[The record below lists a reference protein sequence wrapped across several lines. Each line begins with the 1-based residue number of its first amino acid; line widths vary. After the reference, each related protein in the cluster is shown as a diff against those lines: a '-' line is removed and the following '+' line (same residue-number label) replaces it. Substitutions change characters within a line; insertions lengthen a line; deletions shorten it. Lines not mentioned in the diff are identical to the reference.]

1 MLAEAIPTLPR
12 PFNGQRR
19 NGHHSL
25 AAINRPLSDLI
36 TQRPVATLPPMA
48 NNNPTEAPKILL
60 YSHDTFGL
68 GNIRRTLLLATTLRE
83 EFPKAAILIVT
94 GSPVVHAFR
103 IPAGVDYIKLPCLDR
118 VEADQYEARFLGD
131 WGNEVKRTRQA
142 ILNKAILGFKPDLM
156 IVDKRPA
163 GVDGEL
169 IETIQQLRR
178 SGHPTKL
185 VLGVRDILD
194 EPARTQKSLRSTR
207 SFDQIERYYDE
218 VWIYG
223 APVIFDHVK
232 EYGFPENVARKS
244 FYCGYLQRPTTVAAR
259 RAGPP
264 RILVTPGGGGD
275 GADMI
280 EAYLEGLLDLPR
292 RTTLRSTV
300 IFGPEMPSERR
311 NVLLERYGRLPDVE
325 FREFE
330 ADMTTRYAE
339 ADVVV
344 SMAGYN
350 TVCELISF
358 SQRAV
363 LVPRAKPVLEQLIR
377 AQKFAELGF
386 FDYVEPEQLSP
397 SLLMEKVLEGVQQGP
412 INMPYVDL
420 GGLPRIR
427 ERVHTLLAEL
437 VR

>member
-1 MLAEAIPTLPR
+1 MLAEVIPTIAR
-12 PFNGQRR
+12 PLNGQRY
-19 NGHHSL
+19 NGHHTVASL
-25 AAINRPLSDLI
+25 KAPRQELIVNRAAM
-36 TQRPVATLPPMA
+36 PVSPMA
-48 NNNPTEAPKILL
+48 GNAPTEAPKILL

-118 VEADQYEARFLGD
+118 VEAEQYEARFLGD

-142 ILNKAILGFKPDLM
+142 ILNKAILGFRPDLM

-178 SGHPTKL
+178 SGHPSKL

-194 EPARTQKSLRSTR
+194 EPLRTQKSLKTTR
-207 SFDQIERYYDE
+207 SFEQIKRYYDE

-232 EYGFPENVARKS
+232 EYAFPEAVARKS
-244 FYCGYLQRPTTVAAR
+244 FYCGYLQRPTAVAAR

-275 GADMI
+275 GGDMI

-300 IFGPEMPSERR
+300 IFGPEMPGERR
-311 NVLLERYGRLPDVE
+311 ALLLERYGRLADVE

-330 ADMTTRYAE
+330 ADMTARYAE

-386 FDYVEPEQLSP
+386 FDYVEPDQLTP
-397 SLLMEKVLEGVQQGP
+397 QILMDKVLDAVQQGP

-427 ERVHTLLAEL
+427 ERVHSLLAEL
-437 VR
+437 VS